1 MRYLAILGLIITAVS
16 SSTLAHADYWTE
28 LDQQVGVAQDLPLTP
43 MGHAMA
49 ISAHNAY
56 VEFWWSPSANLNATL
71 DTLTQAIN
79 DQADL
84 LELDLVYDSL
94 DQAVKVS
101 HQAGGL
107 HLVNARFDDVLA
119 SAVLTQA
126 TQPLFLELKESQ
138 FNADYAVAL
147 IENLRQYGY
156 LRAGRPVYLRSFPAG
171 RSNLI
176 HARDYLQIN
185 YPELS
190 PYVRFNEIYQTNNDL
205 SALQQQVAEVA
216 ALGFDMVEFN
226 YQTPS
231 LGGHIEYAKSLGLGV
246 GLWTIPADMGEVGL
260 TLFRDEVD
268 VLTTDYDLAAARQ
281 VVQDD
286 NQLLYVNS
294 AQTAV
299 TASALTYYRGD
310 ETPYSLPLIPPQ
322 APQLFST
329 QAGQPFFGSVA
340 GFLPGQRQQL
350 SFYDADQGAANGYLV
365 NVLVRFR
372 QLSIPDGETWAIVNK
387 ADAGSF
393 AMELHNPS
401 GIIGPQLRY
410 GVHIDGEY
418 RYVTVNASQF
428 STDRSYYISG
438 AYDGDGSVRL
448 YLNSKQIGFGNSYTG
463 GVTVNDSPVVLAAD
477 PQGPVDTRFHADIEV
492 QMLSIQD
499 WWNH

>member
-1 MRYLAILGLIITAVS
+1 MRYLAMLGLVVTAVS
-16 SSTLAHADYWTE
+16 SSTLAQADYWTE
-28 LDQQVGVAQDLPLTP
+28 LDQQVGVTQNLPLTP
-43 MGHAMA
+43 MGKPTA

-71 DTLTQAIN
+71 DTLTEAIN
-79 DQADL
+79 NQADL

-119 SAVLTQA
+119 SAVLMQA

-156 LRAGRPVYLRSFPAG
+156 LRAGRPVYLCSFPEG

-176 HARDYLQIN
+176 HARDYVQTN
-185 YPELS
+185 YPQLS
-190 PYVRFNEIYQTNNDL
+190 PYVRFSEIYQSNNNL
-205 SALQQQVAEVA
+205 NALQQQVAEVVA
-216 ALGFDMVEFN
+216 QGFDMVEFN

-246 GLWTIPADMGEVGL
+246 GLWTIPADVGEVGL

-268 VLTTDYDLAAARQ
+268 VLTTDYDLSAARQ
-281 VVQDD
+281 VVLDD
-286 NQLLYVNS
+286 NQLLYFNS
-294 AQTAV
+294 AQSPIPT
-299 TASALTYYRGD
+299 SALTYYRSN
-310 ETPYSLPLIPPQ
+310 ETPYQLPLVAPE
-322 APQLFST
+322 APQVFSA
-329 QAGQPFFGSVA
+329 QPGQPFVGSVA
-340 GFLPGQRQQL
+340 SFLPGQRQHL

-372 QLSIPDGETWAIVNK
+372 QLSIPDGETRAIVNK
-387 ADAGSF
+387 ADGGSF

-401 GIIGPQLRY
+401 GIIGTQLRY
-410 GVHIDGEY
+410 GVHINGEY
-418 RYVTVNASQF
+418 RYVTVDAGQF
-428 STDRSYYISG
+428 STDRSYYLTG
-438 AYDGDGSVRL
+438 AYDGDGGVRL
-448 YLNSKQIGFGNSYTG
+448 YLNSKQIGAGSSYTG
-463 GVTVNDSPVVLAAD
+463 GVTWNDSPVVLAAD
-477 PQGPVDTRFHADIEV
+477 PQGAYDTRFHADIEV
-492 QMLSIQD
+492 QMVSVQD